1 MFNLLAQWPQRRAM
15 KRYRRLLAEVSA
27 MEPAVQALSA
37 DDLRVE
43 IEGLKHAAAQ
53 DSGKCLVRAFAVTR
67 EVIRRELGL
76 RPYDV
81 QILGALAMLDNNII
95 EMGTGEGKT
104 LTGVFVVVFKHLCG
118 LQTHVST
125 ANEFLAMRDARNM
138 QPVYRFFGMT
148 VGVTRLSRPL
158 QEKRKVYQCAVVYG
172 THQAFALDYLS
183 DNLALRPDHLLQ
195 QQGHA
200 FALIDEADAVLLDE
214 ARAPVVMTAD
224 APADSS
230 YYEALGAI
238 AADFVRGAA
247 DDEQADFWVDMTVK
261 RVVLLDR
268 GYEKAYRQLQEKGL
282 LADVEEAAL
291 YKPENQFL
299 VHALINAISARH
311 LLFKDQHYVVQGG
324 RTVLIDELTGRL
336 MPDRSWS
343 NGLQQALEQKEGLA
357 LRPESTTLGSIT
369 LQNYFKLYQGMA
381 GMSGTAATEAIELR
395 ETYGLGVVPIP
406 PNVPSLRVDQPD
418 RVFRN
423 MKAKFEAVVEDIKV
437 RHEKGQP
444 VLVGTPSLN
453 QSEQL
458 SALLTQAG
466 LVHQVLNAR
475 HHEREGLIIAQAG
488 APGAITIAT
497 NMAGRGV
504 DIVLGGNVHL
514 DLWRARQSMGDEA
527 WAALSDEEQQA
538 ITATLEAAQH
548 ERAEQ
553 VRAAGGLHVI
563 GTERYDTRRMDL
575 QLRGRCARQGDPG
588 STCFY
593 LSLEDSLV
601 ANFAGEQ
608 IRAIMARLSVEAG
621 DELEQLMVAKAIDS
635 AQRQVE
641 AQGATVRKQLLTMDE
656 VLNDQRKA
664 FYAQRRAML
673 LEEDI
678 AQMLAP
684 LRKDVIEAAVSSVIP
699 EMQSPKDWDVSAL
712 LDMLEE
718 LGIPSEYTEAQW
730 RGLADD
736 EALLAHVQALAESR
750 QNERAAQL
758 DDPVKRNGALRLVA
772 LRVMD
777 MHWTRHLAELEHLR
791 QGAHLVGFAKKDPK
805 QEYKREAFELFAR
818 LLDDIKLDI
827 VKALMRWTYAPP
839 ASAEAAPV
847 EPAPAEA

>member
-1 MFNLLAQWPQRRAM
+1 MFKLLTQWPERRAM
-15 KRYRRLLAEVSA
+15 KRYRRALAKVTA
-27 MEPAVQALSA
+27 LEPTLQALSA
-37 DDLRVE
+37 EDLRVE
-43 IEGLKHAAAQ
+43 IEGLKHSAAQ
-53 DSGKCLVRAFAVTR
+53 DTRASAVRAYAVIR

-81 QILGALAMLDNNII
+81 QILGALAMLDNNVI

-104 LTGVFVVVFKHLCG
+104 LTGIFVAIFKHLCG
-118 LQTHVST
+118 QQVHIST

-138 QPVYRFFGMT
+138 LPVYRFFGMA
-148 VGVTRLSRPL
+148 VGVTRFGSPFP
-158 QEKRKVYQCAVVYG
+158 EKRQAYQAAVVYG

-183 DNLALRPDHLLQ
+183 DNLALRPEHLIQ
-195 QQGHA
+195 QRGHA

-224 APADSS
+224 APADTS
-230 YYEALGAI
+230 YYAALGEI
-238 AADFVRGAA
+238 AERFVRGTSA
-247 DDEQADFWVDMTVK
+247 DEQADFWVDMAVK
-261 RVVLLDR
+261 RVVLLDA
-268 GYEKAYRQLQEKGL
+268 GYEKAYTLLREKGL
-282 LADVEEAAL
+282 LAEEGEIAL

-299 VHALINAISARH
+299 VHALVNALSARH
-311 LLFKDQHYVVQGG
+311 LLFKDQHYVVQDG

-336 MPDRSWS
+336 MPGRSWS

-369 LQNYFKLYQGMA
+369 LQNYFKLYQGIA

-395 ETYGLGVVPIP
+395 ETYSLGVVRIP
-406 PNVPSLRVDQPD
+406 PNVPSCRVDHPD
-418 RVFRN
+418 RVFRTLS
-423 MKAKFEAVVEDIKV
+423 AKFEAVVEDIKA
-437 RHEKGQP
+437 RNAKGQP
-444 VLVGTPSLN
+444 VLVGTPSLD

-458 SALLTQAG
+458 SAMLRQAG
-466 LVHQVLNAR
+466 LVHQVLNAK

-504 DIVLGGNVHL
+504 DIMLGGNIHL
-514 DLWRARQSMGDEA
+514 DRWQARQTLGEEA
-527 WAALSDEEQQA
+527 WTALSPNEQAA
-538 ITATLEAAQH
+538 IIATVEATQQ
-548 ERAEQ
+548 ERAQQ

-664 FYAQRRAML
+664 FYAQRREML
-673 LEEDI
+673 LDDDI
-678 AQMLAP
+678 AQVLAP
-684 LRKDVIEAAVSSVIP
+684 IRKDVVEAAVSSVIP
-699 EMQSPKDWDVSAL
+699 EMQSPRDWDVPALQAL
-712 LDMLEE
+712 LDE
-718 LGIPSEYTEAQW
+718 LGIPSGYNESQW
-730 RGLADD
+730 RAFADD
-736 EALLAHVQALAESR
+736 EALLAHVQARAEAH
-750 QNERAAQL
+750 QHERAAQI
-758 DDPVKRNGALRLVA
+758 DDPVKRNSALRLVA

-777 MHWTRHLAELEHLR
+777 MHWARHLSELEHLR
-791 QGAHLVGFAKKDPK
+791 QGAHLVGYAKKDPK

-818 LLDDIKLDI
+818 MLDNIKRD
-827 VKALMRWTYAPP
+827 VVCALMK
-839 ASAEAAPV
+839 
-847 EPAPAEA
+847 